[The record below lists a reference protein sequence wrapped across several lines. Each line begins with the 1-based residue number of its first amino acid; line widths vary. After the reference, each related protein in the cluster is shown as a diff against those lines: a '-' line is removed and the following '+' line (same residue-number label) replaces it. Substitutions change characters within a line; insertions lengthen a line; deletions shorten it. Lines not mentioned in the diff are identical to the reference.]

1 MSLGMTSHGHRLGL
15 LTHHVFT
22 HSQEYRFGEAVS
34 VYSRSTVLQVLRMHY
49 SLLLD
54 SLLTGVHFSTMSDN
68 DPLVLETEKRRNL
81 QNVQHKTSTPHEH
94 APGWNEDLAT
104 VSEAVVKVRGV
115 LLSLSRRIAQV
126 LTTALL

>member
-1 MSLGMTSHGHRLGL
+1 MSPRMTSHGHRLGL

-22 HSQEYRFGEAVS
+22 HSQKFDEAVS
-34 VYSRSTVLQVLRMHY
+34 VHSRHTVLQVLRMHY

-54 SLLTGVHFSTMSDN
+54 PFLTDGHFSTMSDN

-104 VSEAVVKVRGV
+104 VSEAVLKVREV
-115 LLSLSRRIAQV
+115 SSLCLV
-126 LTTALL
+126 G